1 MKQGNIGN
9 YFNTLNCNKRPRSS
23 SNNESGEGSSQRPN
37 LNVKEPNQP
46 MPPISNVIPP
56 KPSCNETFDVKDIP
70 RDPGDRPMITTYDS
84 KIRDEV
90 RKRYLIQGPCRI
102 RVHKF
107 PSKRIGNKDRKFVPI
122 WYNDFDWLEYSK
134 KKDKAYCLYC
144 YVCGDMMGQKGGRDA
159 FVTKGFDS
167 WNKAKDTFRAH
178 VGDVDSFHNKA
189 RERCEL
195 LMKPSQTITE
205 SMRRTSEREKRRYND
220 RLRVSVSACRYLLKN
235 ALPFRGHDESSDSLN
250 RGLYIETIKVIG
262 ENNDEIFD
270 NTLEKAPKNNKI
282 ICPKSQKDIV
292 ECFAQEILLSI
303 RKEIGEDVFGLLVDE
318 SSDVSKKEQMA
329 IVLRHVDR
337 LGYVKERFIGVVH
350 VKDTSAMTLK
360 NAIDEAL
367 TSNGF
372 SFTQVR
378 GQGYDGASNM
388 RGEFNGL
395 KALILQENESA
406 FYVHCFAH
414 QLQLVIVAVAKKHA
428 DVRDFFEETSLVV
441 NVVCGSCKR
450 KYLLRELSQ
459 ESRREGIANG
469 ELETGKGLNQETTLI
484 RAGDTRW
491 GSHFN
496 TISSLMKLYSGVLD
510 VLANV
515 EKEGGTLQNRR
526 QAGGILLN
534 LKTYEF
540 VFYLHL
546 MYEVLHRTN
555 ILSKELQKQDLDI
568 LEAACMVRATMD
580 SLQKLRDTGFDSIL
594 PKVSSFCEKH
604 EIKIVDMADLY
615 VGARNRK
622 TSKTNEYHFKVEIFN
637 TVVDMQIVEFRERFT
652 KMYKRDF
659 SDLDIRDLE
668 GQLDI
673 YYHSCIKDERFTS
686 LKGISELS
694 CLMVKTGRHKAY
706 HLVYK
711 LLKLTLILPVA
722 TATVERCFSKMKL
735 VKTDLRNKIG
745 DDFLNDA

>member
-1 MKQGNIGN
+1 
-9 YFNTLNCNKRPRSS
+9 
-23 SNNESGEGSSQRPN
+23 
-37 LNVKEPNQP
+37 

-56 KPSCNETFDVKDIP
+56 KPSSNETFDVKDLP
-70 RDPGDRPMITTYDS
+70 RDPRDRPTITTYAS
-84 KIRDEV
+84 NIRDEV

-107 PSKRIGNKDRKFVPI
+107 PSKRIGNKDRKFI
-122 WYNDFDWLEYSK
+122 SAWYNDFDWLEYSK

-144 YVCGDMMGQKGGRDA
+144 YICGDMMGQKGGRDA
-159 FVTKGFDS
+159 FVTKGFNS

-189 RERCEL
+189 REKCEL
-195 LMKPSQTITE
+195 LMKPSQIITE
-205 SMRRTSEREKRRYND
+205 SMRRTSERERR
-220 RLRVSVSACRYLLKN
+220 
-235 ALPFRGHDESSDSLN
+235 
-250 RGLYIETIKVIG
+250 
-262 ENNDEIFD
+262 
-270 NTLEKAPKNNKI
+270 
-282 ICPKSQKDIV
+282 
-292 ECFAQEILLSI
+292 SI
-303 RKEIGEDVFGLLVDE
+303 RKEIGEDVFALLVDE
-318 SSDVSKKEQMA
+318 SSDVSKKKQMA
-329 IVLRHVDR
+329 IVLRYVDS

-350 VKDTSAMTLK
+350 VRDTSAMTLK

-367 TSNGF
+367 TNNGL

-395 KALILQENESA
+395 KSLILQENESA
-406 FYVHCFAH
+406 FYIHCFAH
-414 QLQLVIVAVAKKHA
+414 QLQLLIVAVGKKHA
-428 DVRDFFEETSLVV
+428 DVRDFFEEISLVV

-450 KYLLRELSQ
+450 KDLLRELSQ
-459 ESRREGIANG
+459 ESRRDGIANG

-491 GSHFN
+491 SSHFN

-568 LEAACMVRATMD
+568 LEAACMVRETMD

-604 EIKIVDMADLY
+604 EIKIFDMADLY

-637 TVVDMQIVEFRERFT
+637 TVVDMQIVEFGERFNEEST
-652 KMYKRDF
+652 QLLEYMGALSPCDSFAKFDKTKLLKLAKMYKRDF
-659 SDLDIRDLE
+659 SDLDIRDFE

-686 LKGISELS
+686 LNGISELS
-694 CLMVKTGRHKAY
+694 RLMVKTGRHKAY

-711 LLKLTLILPVA
+711 LLKLTLVLPVA

-745 DDFLNDA
+745 DEFLNDALICNVEKEDLVKVKFEDVMERFTKMCIRRGEL